1 MEKGNKEGGVVEWG
15 HAPVFLI
22 PAVTYSSKV
31 LSNQGFLYYHAI

>member
-22 PAVTYSSKV
+22 PAVTS
-31 LSNQGFLYYHAI
+31 LPPICLGITGPA